1 MYKRILVTLDGSP
14 LSEAVLPQVEQLD
27 GASVRVTLLTVAEPP
42 QATAAPPHPL
52 VVAGAAAPGGTAT
65 VPPARTAE
73 TRDQAIQRARAE
85 LAAYLE
91 EKAGPLR
98 SKGIRVETEV
108 RFGEAVEEILASSR
122 EHEVDLIIMATH
134 GRSGLAQAVFG
145 SVASRVLGSGVRPV
159 LLVRPGSLS
168 DHGPN

>member
-14 LSEAVLPQVEQLD
+14 LSEAVLPQVEPLD

-42 QATAAPPHPL
+42 QATAAPKHPL

-65 VPPARTAE
+65 LPPARTAE

-98 SKGIRVETEV
+98 SKGIQVETEV
-108 RFGEAVEEILASSR
+108 RFGEAVQEILASSR
-122 EHEVDLIIMATH
+122 DHEVDLIVMATH

-145 SVASRVLGSGVRPV
+145 SVASSVLGSGVRPV

-168 DHGPN
+168 GHGPN